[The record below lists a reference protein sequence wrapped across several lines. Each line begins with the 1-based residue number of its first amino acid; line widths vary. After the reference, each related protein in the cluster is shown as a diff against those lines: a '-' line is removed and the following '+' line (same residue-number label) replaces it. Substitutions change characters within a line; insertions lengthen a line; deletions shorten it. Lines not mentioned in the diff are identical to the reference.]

1 MSTLAATL
9 ESTINQLRALQ
20 NSLGGLGSTANI
32 AELSSSAE
40 NFAAA
45 LQQQLSA
52 LASTTSGT
60 ASTSTSGGT
69 TGTATATTTGT
80 ASTTSANSNAGSGTP
95 VWRKAGEDGSKY
107 LLAADADL
115 LANRDKRPN
124 VAEFIQLTGADSET
138 AIGALYGAVA
148 GVTDYRNWDAI
159 LQSGD
164 PLNATRQANAALFNS
179 DLPYQ
184 PREAFYPNANE
195 LIAQSGNYGWIK
207 ESNGYSRLWIMDSK
221 GMAVSPQTLDAANIL
236 RTSRDYGLDI
246 SALKDLASQ
255 LDAKGIQYKPGDYLP
270 GSTAGVDLAALGSGG
285 LGAAFDWR
293 VDPLAAKKGT
303 GAAERLLQNIKL
315 AAEAGIAAIGSGSAS
330 TGATLGTGS
339 TGTTTTTGT
348 TTSANAGVSLA
359 DLIAAGK
366 G

>member
-1 MSTLAATL
+1 MSTLATTL

-32 AELSSSAE
+32 AELTSSAE
-40 NFAAA
+40 KFAAA

-52 LASTTSGT
+52 LASTASGTGST
-60 ASTSTSGGT
+60 ASTPTTSGSTNATGT
-69 TGTATATTTGT
+69 TTATSTGT
-80 ASTTSANSNAGSGTP
+80 TSNSGSGTP
-95 VWRKAGEDGSKY
+95 VWRKTGEDGSKY

-124 VAEFIQLTGADSET
+124 VAEFMKLTGADSET

-159 LQSGD
+159 LKSND
-164 PLNATRQANAALFNS
+164 PLNATRQANAALYNS

-184 PREAFYPNANE
+184 PREGFYPNANE
-195 LIAQSGNYGWIK
+195 LIAQAGNYGWIK

-236 RTSRDYGLDI
+236 RTSRDYGLDT
-246 SALKDLASQ
+246 SALKNLASQ
-255 LDAKGIQYKPGDYLP
+255 LDAAGIKYKPGEYLP
-270 GSTAGVDLAALGSGG
+270 GSTAGVDLAALGSGK

-293 VDPLAAKKGT
+293 IDPLAAMKGT
-303 GAAERLLQNIKL
+303 GATDRLLQNIKL
-315 AAEAGIAAIGSGSAS
+315 AAEAGIAAIGTA
-330 TGATLGTGS
+330 S
-339 TGTTTTTGT
+339 TGTTLSTGT
-348 TTSANAGVSLA
+348 NGTNINSTTSTTNASGGVSLA

-366 G
+366 S